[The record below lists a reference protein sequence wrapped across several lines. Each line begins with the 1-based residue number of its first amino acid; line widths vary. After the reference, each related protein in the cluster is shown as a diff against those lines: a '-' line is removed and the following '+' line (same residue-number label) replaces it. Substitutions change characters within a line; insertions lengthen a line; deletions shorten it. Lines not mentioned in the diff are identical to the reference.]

1 MMKPGLAKVL
11 KFAALFVPLF
21 ASSIAVYIQVLPS
34 YERLVLATANP
45 ALALFAPPSR
55 LERPTDGGWVAYAAE
70 PVATAGSARQ
80 LAAWPEF
87 TRHLVFLSLALLPA
101 LLLAT
106 PAPWR
111 IRPLLVAGGLVL
123 LWIVHALTLVV
134 LVRGKLCLI
143 GHPGSFACLWML
155 RLALA
160 SGQISAAV
168 LWGLLTWR
176 WWIPRRAL
184 ERGAA

>member
-1 MMKPGLAKVL
+1 MKPGLVRVL
-11 KFAALFVPLF
+11 KFAASFVPLF
-21 ASSIAVYIQVLPS
+21 AFSIVVYIQVLPS
-34 YERLVLATANP
+34 YERLVLATANRV
-45 ALALFAPPSR
+45 LALFTPPTS
-55 LERPTDGGWVAYAAE
+55 LERPPDSGWVAYVAAAA
-70 PVATAGSARQ
+70 ATPNSPRR
-80 LAAWPEF
+80 LTAWPEF

-111 IRPLLVAGGLVL
+111 TRPLLVAFGLVL
-123 LWIVHALTLVV
+123 LWIVHAMTLVV
-134 LVRGKLCLI
+134 LVRGKLCLL
-143 GHPGSFACLWML
+143 GNPGSFACLWML